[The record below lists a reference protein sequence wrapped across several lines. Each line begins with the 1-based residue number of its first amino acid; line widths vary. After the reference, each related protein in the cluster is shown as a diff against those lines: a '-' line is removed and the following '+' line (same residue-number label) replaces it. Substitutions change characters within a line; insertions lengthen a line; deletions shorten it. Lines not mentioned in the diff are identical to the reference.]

1 MKKKLAALALL
12 LAMPSVAGA
21 KGIYVSHGGTG
32 DGTSCASARDEAW
45 VTTSTNWGTDATDIG
60 DGDYI
65 WLCDDGGTLT
75 DVIALVGGAGKTYY
89 ISPAPGEAPNV
100 GPTGQYGMHAA
111 TANRGTFIIDGL
123 NTLNFSGGVGAN
135 ATPLRFNSQTGF
147 KVLRCQLNTSAY
159 YAMQAY
165 VSAIDAAD
173 VEIGWNTFNLGDTTD
188 AIRVTHV
195 GASGMT
201 YHDWNIH
208 DNHTVNAKN
217 FFLELPDAA
226 VHAADLVAYGIN
238 FDGNTA
244 DNIMASFFSPGSGI
258 GTNGGTST
266 SYIGYN
272 VTNFCGSTDYTT
284 NNCYQGHHLGDAD
297 GWITIEHNIGYHTYN
312 GDTGDGN
319 FMIFDHTNV
328 DPTLYSQNLI
338 IQYNKAYDYSG
349 SGFSAYRLKNSIMRH
364 NIANGNSTATT
375 PAGDTSDSGFKFA
388 WSEGTGNSA
397 YNNTSW
403 GHAAG
408 AAYKIADAANIGN
421 PEVSL
426 VNNIGAESLYGVLVQ
441 NNSTVPAE
449 SYNAFSSPAS
459 GLTYDAT
466 DITTDPLLDSAG
478 RPRLK
483 SLYDAGTAHDN
494 VYCGPGEP
502 IGAYELCKGVSMPP
516 PLWFLG
522 TPDSYSLGG
531 GRLHFDYIYYG
542 AEQVFYGAEPIWY

>member
-1 MKKKLAALALL
+1 ML
-12 LAMPSVAGA
+12 LAMPSLAGA

-60 DGDYI
+60 DGDYL

-89 ISPAPGEAPNV
+89 ISPAPGEAPNI

-111 TANRGTFIIDGL
+111 TANRGVFIIDGL
-123 NTLNFSGGVGAN
+123 NTLTLSGAAGAN
-135 ATPLRFNSQTGF
+135 STPLRFNSQTGF
-147 KVLRCQLNTSAY
+147 KVLRCRFDTDATF
-159 YAMQAY
+159 AMQAF
-165 VSAIDAAD
+165 VSTIDAVD
-173 VEIGWNTFNLGDTTD
+173 VEIGWNVYDLGDLTE

-195 GASGMT
+195 GTTGKT

-208 DNHTVNAKN
+208 DNHTVNAKH
-217 FFLELPDAA
+217 FFFELPDAA
-226 VHAADLVAYGIN
+226 VHVADLVAYGIN
-238 FDGNTA
+238 FEWNTA
-244 DNIMASFFSPGSGI
+244 ENINGSFFSPGSGI

-284 NNCYQGHHLGDAD
+284 NNCYQFHHIGDVD
-297 GWITIEHNIGYHTYN
+297 GQITIEHNIGYHTYN

-319 FMIFDHTNV
+319 FMIFDWANT
-328 DPTLYSQNLI
+328 DATLYSQNLI
-338 IQYNKAYDYSG
+338 VQYNKAYDYSG
-349 SGFSAYRLKNSIMRH
+349 SGFSAYRLKNSTIRF
-364 NIANGNSTATT
+364 NLANGEPTATT
-375 PAGDTSDSGFKFA
+375 PEGDTSDSGFKFA
-388 WSEGTGNSA
+388 WSEGSGNSA
-397 YNNTSW
+397 TNNTSW

-459 GLTYDAT
+459 GLTYDASDLT
-466 DITTDPLLDSAG
+466 VDPQLDSAG

-494 VYCGPGEP
+494 IYCGSGEP
-502 IGAYELCKGVSMPP
+502 IGAFELCKGVSMPS

-522 TPDSYSLGG
+522 TPDSITLGG
-531 GRLHFDYIYYG
+531 GKVHAVVLDYLFFGADQLFFGADAIHF
-542 AEQVFYGAEPIWY
+542 